1 MPRIAW
7 RVRASFSIIAKR
19 TCASPYS
26 PKPMP
31 GDTDTFAFA
40 STCFANSSE
49 PSDAYASGILAHTY
63 IDAFG
68 TSTSQPASCRPFTST
83 SRRRS

>member
-1 MPRIAW
+1 MPRTAC

-19 TCASPYS
+19 TYSSPNS

-31 GDTDTFAFA
+31 GDTDTFACA
-40 STCFANSSE
+40 SSCFVNSSE
-49 PSDAYASGILAHTY
+49 PCARYASGILAQTY

-68 TSTSQPASCRPFTST
+68 LSTIQPASCRPLTST
-83 SRRRS
+83 SRRFW